1 MTDKHSKDDIE
12 HAGPGAPSAPPVD
25 AGTTDAPPAM
35 DCGDTG
41 AEEVGPL
48 HEKFYRPFLLLVFI
62 GAVAVLLALL
72 WPFRHSIFLAAILAL
87 LLAPLRKRML
97 PVLWGSRLVTAALL
111 STATLFFI
119 VLPTAT
125 LIVIL
130 ANEAGTVIEAGVHWF
145 NDGGMAAFLGW
156 FKSLGLPDW
165 LQAIVNKI
173 PFDPQELKTSLVGA
187 AGGVGKGILSVGR
200 GFAGQMTSFLAQVVM
215 LLLFLFYFL
224 AEAERVVKGLRRL
237 SPLRRCQEQELAER
251 LKMVTRSILA
261 GGVAAGLSQGLATA
275 VGLWIVGIDALFW
288 GMVAIVASLVPI
300 IGRPHPHSFRALP
313 VCPGL
318 QRQGDISALLV
329 AFGGEHRGQRGA
341 PIFHKRERAAA
352 PADDLRIHRGR
363 RAPLRAAG
371 DHLRPCGH
379 EPVPCGLSAVHRGPE
394 DGVASPAGEGCGTG
408 WEGRGRASGKHLTN
422 EKAAHRTA

>member
-1 MTDKHSKDDIE
+1 MRDTGRKDNTDKLAATGS
-12 HAGPGAPSAPPVD
+12 PGDPEKAAAPPALNCAD
-25 AGTTDAPPAM
+25 AGT
-35 DCGDTG
+35 
-41 AEEVGPL
+41 EEVGPL

-72 WPFRHSIFLAAILAL
+72 WPFRHAIILAAILAL

-97 PVLWGSRLVTAALL
+97 PVFWGSRLVTAALL

-145 NDGGMAAFLGW
+145 NDGGMAVLLDW
-156 FKSLGLPDW
+156 FNSLGLPGW
-165 LQAIVNKI
+165 LQAIVAKL
-173 PFDPQELKTSLVGA
+173 PFDLQEMKTSLVGA
-187 AGGVGKGILSVGR
+187 AGGVGKGILSIGR

-251 LKMVTRSILA
+251 LKAVTRSILA

-275 VGLWIVGIDALFW
+275 LGLWIVGIDALFW
-288 GMVAIVASLVPI
+288 GMIAIVASLVPI
-300 IGRPHPHSFRALP
+300 IGLALIHIPFVLYLFAQGSTGKAVFLLCWWLVVVSTVDNVVRPFFISGSAQLP
-313 VCPGL
+313 
-318 QRQGDISALLV
+318 LLMIFV
-329 AFGGEHRGQRGA
+329 SIVGGVLLFG
-341 PIFHKRERAAA
+341 
-352 PADDLRIHRGR
+352 
-363 RAPLRAAG
+363 PLG
-371 DHLRPCGH
+371 IIYG
-379 EPVPCGLSAVHRGPE
+379 PVTMSLCLVVFQLFIEAQTTS
-394 DGVASPAGEGCGTG
+394 
-408 WEGRGRASGKHLTN
+408 
-422 EKAAHRTA
+422 

>member
-1 MTDKHSKDDIE
+1 MTEKVIKDDAK
-12 HAGPGAPSAPPVD
+12 HAATDAPSAPPGDAETVD
-25 AGTTDAPPAM
+25 VHPARG
-35 DCGDTG
+35 CGDTG

-97 PVLWGSRLVTAALL
+97 PVFWGSRLVTAALL
-111 STATLFFI
+111 STATLLFI

-130 ANEAGTVIEAGVHWF
+130 ANEAGTVIEAGAHWF
-145 NDGGMAAFLGW
+145 NDGGMAILLDW
-156 FKSLGLPDW
+156 FNSLGLPGW

-187 AGGVGKGILSVGR
+187 AGGVGKGILSIGR

-275 VGLWIVGIDALFW
+275 LGLWIVGIDALFW

-300 IGRPHPHSFRALP
+300 IGLALIHIP
-313 VCPGL
+313 FVL
-318 QRQGDISALLV
+318 YLFAQGSNGKAAFLLCWWLLV
-329 AFGGEHRGQRGA
+329 VSTVDNVVRPFFISGSAQLPLLMIFVSIVGGVLLFG
-341 PIFHKRERAAA
+341 
-352 PADDLRIHRGR
+352 
-363 RAPLRAAG
+363 PLG
-371 DHLRPCGH
+371 IIYG
-379 EPVPCGLSAVHRGPE
+379 PVAMSLCLVVFQLFIESQK
-394 DGVASPAGEGCGTG
+394 T
-408 WEGRGRASGKHLTN
+408 T
-422 EKAAHRTA
+422 